1 MQIIVLA
8 NEQQKAELL
17 AKSKNEKVSIEFVDD
32 YSQFSQKTAD
42 ALFILRDEI
51 DISKLRSF
59 NVQPVFIHSVVFT
72 LHDLDLPG
80 NVSRINAWPTFLQ
93 REIWEVA
100 AKDVDQVKNIF
111 QALGWKYLLVP
122 DEPGF
127 VAARVIAMIINEAYF
142 AFDDDVSSKDQ
153 IDVAMRLGTNYPYGP
168 FEWAK
173 KIGLNNIYT
182 LLKRLSEVSKRY
194 TVAPAMENE
203 LADTN

>member
-59 NVQPVFIHSVVFT
+59 IVQPVFIHSVVFT